1 MGSRDRFARFVERQV
16 LTKKNKRKTNVERDA
31 VFHLRFREDLKYWV
45 QTDESIA
52 LRAFDLIEAVMRD
65 PFSGIGKPEPLRY
78 DLAGAWSRRLTREH
92 RIVYAV
98 FDDRITFLQARYH
111 Y

>member
-1 MGSRDRFARFVERQV
+1 MA
-16 LTKKNKRKTNVERDA
+16 KKNKRKEAPKKDS
-31 VFHLRFREDLKYWV
+31 VFHARFREDLRYWV
-45 QTDESIA
+45 QTDRGVA
-52 LRAFDLIEAVMRD
+52 VRAFELIESVMRD

-78 DLAGAWSRRLTREH
+78 GLAGAWSRRLTREH

>member
-1 MGSRDRFARFVERQV
+1 M
-16 LTKKNKRKTNVERDA
+16 
-31 VFHLRFREDLKYWV
+31 
-45 QTDESIA
+45 
-52 LRAFDLIEAVMRD
+52 EAIMRY

-92 RIVYAV
+92 RIVYSV
-98 FDDRITFLQARYH
+98 SDDRITFLQASYH

>member
-1 MGSRDRFARFVERQV
+1 LA
-16 LTKKNKRKTNVERDA
+16 KKNKRKEVHERDA
-31 VFHLRFREDLKYWV
+31 VFQARFREDLRYWV
-45 QTDESIA
+45 EPDRGVA
-52 LRAFDLIEAVMRD
+52 VRAFELIEAVMRD

>member
-1 MGSRDRFARFVERQV
+1 MA
-16 LTKKNKRKTNVERDA
+16 KKSKRKEVRERDA
-31 VFHLRFREDLKYWV
+31 VFHARFREDLRYWV
-45 QTDESIA
+45 EADRGVA
-52 LRAFDLIEAVMRD
+52 VRAFELIEAVMRD